1 MRSIRHEK
9 PFYGW
14 YIVLAG
20 AVIMGADIGIISN
33 CASQFIKPVS
43 QDLGV
48 TRAAV
53 SMNQTIMS
61 FCYMLTAFMAG
72 RIFTRNDLG
81 RILKIDLFVV
91 SAAYFCYS
99 FASSTLQLYIISV
112 IVGFGNALLGALC
125 FSVIIPNWFIENRGR
140 AIGLSFMGSG
150 VGGMIF
156 NYLAGQWLQLYGWR
170 MTYRILAVC
179 LFVLM
184 APFILFV
191 LKVKPSEKGLEPYGS
206 HHDARALDDARE
218 HEGKTFKEAVSS
230 PSFWIICLG
239 GAILSACTNTSIQT
253 ISPHLSDVGYSA
265 SFAALMVSAAMGSLA
280 IGKMVLGQLYDR
292 VGPKLATLISGLSST
307 LGLAGLLFCRIKPA
321 LALIIWG
328 AGLGAAFGSVA
339 VPIITQSVFGRK
351 EYTAIYGF
359 ISGMTTM
366 VTVVIP
372 TVNNMVYDRFGS
384 YDPAYIVT
392 MALSVVAAYIFTSFF
407 SSLEKK

>member
-1 MRSIRHEK
+1 MRSIRHGK

-112 IVGFGNALLGALC
+112 VVGFGNALLGALC

-140 AIGLSFMGSG
+140 AIDLSFMGSG
-150 VGGMIF
+150 VGVMIF

-191 LKVKPSEKGLEPYGS
+191 
-206 HHDARALDDARE
+206 
-218 HEGKTFKEAVSS
+218 F
-230 PSFWIICLG
+230 
-239 GAILSACTNTSIQT
+239 
-253 ISPHLSDVGYSA
+253 
-265 SFAALMVSAAMGSLA
+265 
-280 IGKMVLGQLYDR
+280 
-292 VGPKLATLISGLSST
+292 
-307 LGLAGLLFCRIKPA
+307 
-321 LALIIWG
+321 
-328 AGLGAAFGSVA
+328 
-339 VPIITQSVFGRK
+339 
-351 EYTAIYGF
+351 
-359 ISGMTTM
+359 
-366 VTVVIP
+366 
-372 TVNNMVYDRFGS
+372 
-384 YDPAYIVT
+384 
-392 MALSVVAAYIFTSFF
+392 
-407 SSLEKK
+407 